1 MNANAIPGEDPEPPR
16 SVCIVGG
23 GPAGMMAGVLLA
35 RQGVDVTVLEKHP
48 DFYRDFR
55 GDTLHPSTLEIFQ
68 DLGWLDEL
76 LDIPHRRM
84 SEVSMTMGDTSLT
97 FADFSRLPVTSPFI
111 AFMPQWDFLELLAS
125 KGRRN
130 PHFTLVQGAEV
141 VDVVRDS
148 GRVFGVTCRR
158 ADSSEPFTVT
168 ADFVIAA
175 DGRNSVL
182 RTAAG
187 LTPRA
192 SSPPIDVLWFRLPR
206 APDETVAFFRGGD
219 GALVSIDRGDYW
231 QVAFALPA
239 GSIDALRD
247 AGIGAFRKRVAR
259 LQPEFTPQVEEIRS
273 WDDVH
278 LLSVRV
284 DRLPQ
289 WTRPGLLFIGDSA
302 HAMSPA
308 GGVGINL
315 AIQDGVAAANM
326 IGPALRAG
334 TDVDEAARRVQRRR
348 SLPARITQLFQLVVL
363 RDLYPRSQGAAVRPP
378 VLLHVF
384 RIVPVLRRLMGRFI
398 GLGVRPEHPDPV
410 RPENPTDRNAR
421 TDRNAQSEP
430 NAGNQYVDD

>member
-1 MNANAIPGEDPEPPR
+1 
-16 SVCIVGG
+16 
-23 GPAGMMAGVLLA
+23 
-35 RQGVDVTVLEKHP
+35 
-48 DFYRDFR
+48 
-55 GDTLHPSTLEIFQ
+55 
-68 DLGWLDEL
+68 
-76 LDIPHRRM
+76 
-84 SEVSMTMGDTSLT
+84 MTMGDTSLT
-97 FADFSRLPVTSPFI
+97 FADFSRLPVASPFI
-111 AFMPQWDFLELLAS
+111 AFMPQWDFLELLAT
-125 KGRRN
+125 KGRLN
-130 PHFTLVQGAEV
+130 PHFTLVQDAEV
-141 VDVVRDS
+141 VDVVRDG
-148 GRVFGVTCRR
+148 GRIVGVTCRR
-158 ADSSEPFTVT
+158 TGSSETCTVT

-182 RTAAG
+182 RAAAG

-206 APDETVAFFRGGD
+206 APDEKVTFFRGGD

-239 GSIDALRD
+239 GSIDALQD
-247 AGIGAFRKRVAR
+247 AGIDAFRRRVAR
-259 LQPEFTPQVEEIRS
+259 LQPEFTSHVEEIRS
-273 WDDVH
+273 WEDVH

-326 IGPALRAG
+326 IGPALREG

-363 RDLYPRSQGAAVRPP
+363 RDLYPTPRSATVRPP
-378 VLLHVF
+378 VFLRVF
-384 RIVPVLRRLMGRFI
+384 RVLPVLRRLMGRFI
-398 GLGVRPEHPDPV
+398 GLGVRPEHPHRI
-410 RPENPTDRNAR
+410 RPGTR
-421 TDRNAQSEP
+421 TDRKARNP
-430 NAGNQYVDD
+430 HHNH